1 MELGRRL
8 RMSDTDKDVLKA
20 VLELCEKGINQAQKE
35 AMNSVGTAES
45 FANGQAVAYVK
56 VVELIMSMKQE
67 VVLDDKE
74 AWDSLVNTKH
84 TKAIKEEWG
93 NK

>member
-1 MELGRRL
+1 
-8 RMSDTDKDVLKA
+8 
-20 VLELCEKGINQAQKE
+20 
-35 AMNSVGTAES
+35 
-45 FANGQAVAYVK
+45 
-56 VVELIMSMKQE
+56 MKQE

>member
-1 MELGRRL
+1 MA
-8 RMSDTDKDVLKA
+8 DTDKDVLKH
-20 VLELCEKGINQAQKE
+20 VLELCKEGIEQAQKDE
-35 AMNSVGTAES
+35 IKSEGTAAS
-45 FANGQAVAYVK
+45 YANGQAVAYLK